1 MVFNSIEYLIFL
13 PLVVMLYYMI
23 PHRHRW
29 ILLLTASCVFYMWFV
44 PKYILILLVTIIID
58 YSAGLLMERDTDSP
72 KKKKRWMVISVTST
86 LLVLFIFKYLGF
98 LNDSVV
104 ALCQSLG
111 LNVNTS
117 VKLILPIGLSF
128 HTFQSMSYV
137 IEVYRGNQ
145 KAERH
150 FGYYALYV
158 MFFPQLVTGPIE
170 RPGNLLRQ
178 LHEEKPF
185 NENNIA
191 RGLRL
196 ILFGFFIKMVVADNL
211 GVYVDEVYAHPEEY
225 NSWSVW
231 LAMVFY
237 SFQIYGDFFG
247 YSTIALGSALVM
259 GYKISDNFRSP
270 YLSKNI
276 AEFWHR
282 WHISL
287 STWFRDYVYIPM
299 GGSRVKFGRWMYN
312 ILVVF
317 VLSGIWHGANWTFLF
332 WGFAHGLLH
341 IIEKALRG
349 CIGKKTPPVTPSHS
363 RFVQGLL
370 NLLGVARTF
379 LLVTLLWVMFRSTD
393 FANMKA
399 VFSAAFSQFDGG
411 RQLVIDPK
419 LWLFLGL
426 FMLSDIIL
434 RGRRF
439 DCWCEHKPVLLR
451 WFICSLMVFLTIV
464 FSSVNNFPFIYFQF

>member
-1 MVFNSIEYLIFL
+1 M
-13 PLVVMLYYMI
+13 
-23 PHRHRW
+23 
-29 ILLLTASCVFYMWFV
+29 LLLVASCVFYMWFV
-44 PKYILILLVTIIID
+44 PKYILILLITIIID
-58 YSAGLLMERDTDSP
+58 YSAGILMERYADQP
-72 KKKKRWMVISVTST
+72 KRKKTFMVISVTST

-98 LNDSVV
+98 INDNVV
-104 ALCQSLG
+104 WLCQSLG
-111 LNVNTS
+111 LDVRTS

-145 KAERH
+145 RAERH

-178 LHEEKPF
+178 LHEEKQF
-185 NENNIA
+185 STDHLT

-211 GVYVDEVYAHPEEY
+211 GVYVDQVYADPKSF

-247 YSTIALGSALVM
+247 YSTIALGSALLM
-259 GYKISDNFRSP
+259 GYEISDNFRTP

-299 GGSRVKFGRWMYN
+299 GGSRVKFGRWVWN
-312 ILVVF
+312 IMVVF
-317 VLSGIWHGANWTFLF
+317 VLSGIWHGANWTFLL
-332 WGFAHGLLH
+332 WGVAHGVLH
-341 IIEKALRG
+341 VVENGKRKTENGKTENGKTENGKRKTENFSVLRFPFSVL
-349 CIGKKTPPVTPSHS
+349 T
-363 RFVQGLL
+363 
-370 NLLGVARTF
+370 NF
-379 LLVTLLWVMFRSTD
+379 LLVTVFWVFFRATD
-393 FANMKA
+393 LGNMKDVFQAA
-399 VFSAAFSQFDGG
+399 VSQFGEG
-411 RQLVIDPK
+411 KGLEVDPK
-419 LWLFLGL
+419 VWVFLGL
-426 FMLSDIIL
+426 FVASDLIL
-434 RGRRF
+434 YNKRF
-439 DCWCEHKPVLLR
+439 DGWCKGKAMVLR
-451 WFICSLMVFLTIV
+451 WVLYFGMIFSIIV
-464 FSSVNNFPFIYFQF
+464 FSSVENFPFIYFQF

>member
-13 PLVVMLYYMI
+13 PLVVLLFYVM
-23 PHRHRW
+23 PHRFRW
-29 ILLLTASCVFYMWFV
+29 MLLLAASCVFYMWFV
-44 PKYILILLVTIIID
+44 PKYILILLITIVID
-58 YSAGLLMERDTDSP
+58 FSAGLLMEKHADAP
-72 KKKKRWMVISVTST
+72 KKKKTYMVISIVST

-98 LNDSVV
+98 INDNLVK
-104 ALCQSLG
+104 LCQSLG
-111 LNVNTS
+111 LNLHTT

-137 IEVYRGNQ
+137 IEVYRGHQ

-178 LHEEKPF
+178 LHEEKTF
-185 NENNIA
+185 QYDNLV

-196 ILFGFFIKMVVADNL
+196 IIFGFFIKMVVADNL
-211 GVYVDEVYAHPEEY
+211 GAYVDEVYAHPEAF
-225 NSWSVW
+225 NAWSVW
-231 LAMVFY
+231 LAMAFY

-247 YSTIALGSALVM
+247 YSTIALGSAQLM
-259 GYKISDNFRSP
+259 GYSISDNFRSP

-287 STWFRDYVYIPM
+287 STWFRDYVYIPL
-299 GGSRVKFGRWMYN
+299 GGSRVKFGRWAFN
-312 ILVVF
+312 IMVVF
-317 VLSGIWHGANWTFLF
+317 VLSGIWHGANWTFLL
-332 WGFAHGLLH
+332 WGAAHGLLH
-341 IIEKALRG
+341 IVEKALRKAADRSG
-349 CIGKKTPPVTPSHS
+349 TPS
-363 RFVQGLL
+363 RGVQWLL
-370 NLLGVARTF
+370 SLLGVARTF
-379 LLVTLLWVMFRSTD
+379 LLVTLFWVLFRSTD

-399 VFSAAFSQFDGG
+399 VFHAAFSQFGEG
-411 RQLVIDPK
+411 RHLVVDPK
-419 LWLFLGL
+419 LWGFLGL
-426 FMLSDIIL
+426 FILSDL
-434 RGRRF
+434 LLKDQRF
-439 DCWCEHKPVLLR
+439 DRWCDDKPLVLR
-451 WFICSLMVFLTIV
+451 WVILAVLVFCTIV

>member
-13 PLVVMLYYMI
+13 PLVVMLYYLI
-23 PHRHRW
+23 PYRYRW

-44 PKYILILLVTIIID
+44 PKYILILLVTIVID
-58 YSAGLLMERDTDSP
+58 YAAGLLMERHADSP
-72 KKKKRWMVISVTST
+72 KKKKTFMVISIVST
-86 LLVLFIFKYLGF
+86 LSVLFIFKYLGF
-98 LNDSVV
+98 INDNFV

-111 LNVNTS
+111 LDVNTS

-137 IEVYRGNQ
+137 IEVYRGHQ

-170 RPGNLLRQ
+170 RPCNLLRQ
-178 LHEEKPF
+178 LHEEKSF
-185 NENNIA
+185 HFESIA
-191 RGLRL
+191 RGVRL

-211 GVYVDEVYAHPEEY
+211 GAYVDEVYAHPDEY

-247 YSTIALGSALVM
+247 YSTIALGSAALM
-259 GYKISDNFRSP
+259 GYEISDNFRSP

-299 GGSRVKFGRWMYN
+299 GGSRVKLGRWMYN
-312 ILVVF
+312 IMVVF
-317 VLSGIWHGANWTFLF
+317 VLSGIWHGANWTFLL
-332 WGFAHGLLH
+332 WGLAHGVLFCLYRLVKVRS
-341 IIEKALRG
+341 EK
-349 CIGKKTPPVTPSHS
+349 
-363 RFVQGLL
+363 
-370 NLLGVARTF
+370 LGVRSNSKLSTLLSQLSTF
-379 LLVTLLWVMFRSTD
+379 LFVTIAWVLFRATD
-393 FANMKA
+393 FANIKA
-399 VFSAAFSQFDGG
+399 MFTGAFNQFGLEK
-411 RQLVIDPK
+411 QLVIDPK
-419 LWLFLGL
+419 IWVFLGL
-426 FMLSDIIL
+426 FIISDLIL
-434 RGRRF
+434 KDRRF
-439 DCWCEHKPVLLR
+439 DRWCGTLPVVARWILFALL
-451 WFICSLMVFLTIV
+451 VFSIIV